1 MGHQDLCGFL
11 TAGIMA
17 IGLYAGTLKT
27 DKKDAKALCGR
38 KVKEYWDYWT
48 SIAPLH
54 CAEIR
59 EGRKDFKVCHRL
71 GQLASA
77 RLEELLKA

>member
-17 IGLYAGTLKT
+17 IGLFVGTQKI
-27 DKKDAKALCGR
+27 DKKAAKTLCSG
-38 KVKEYWDYWT
+38 KVKEYWDYWA

-59 EGRKDFKVCHRL
+59 QGHKGFNVCQRL
-71 GQLASA
+71 GKLASIK
-77 RLEELLKA
+77 LEGLLKT